1 MILYPFP
8 PGSPTEC
15 SITGFDEE
23 KKEPA
28 AELYLLAPGSVP
40 PADFGGGY
48 LFCETHGCCSLFK
61 QQCQMPLP
69 SGATRKFPAA
79 VWKDTCAD
87 CSRSGAA
94 DFGCIL
100 RLSVCCFPFPVSLV
114 SECRLTK
121 PQRTH

>member
-48 LFCETHGCCSLFK
+48 LFCETPGCRDAR
-61 QQCQMPLP
+61 QCQMPLP

-100 RLSVCCFPFPVSLV
+100 RPSVCCFPFPVSLV